1 MNIDLDTL
9 SDALST
15 FPKHWDG
22 RTSILTMKDDNYPHW
37 RQMEWIGFYFQYLCD
52 NILASIGMKTPGN
65 KYGRTDFDGFWKID
79 WDFKSHPIHNKD
91 GKESTTLIANDLEA
105 TTKTI
110 EQFGCTGLI
119 VACGEASFDNP
130 DTMPFRELDKEK
142 EQFKDEKEQLK
153 FETDYQMALN
163 ETHMN
168 IIKGQFDT
176 IREQQEAEKELLKT
190 AKENL
195 AKGQK
200 KLLKDKIELSAKK
213 KEQEKRE
220 ADFQIKEDAQDA
232 QKKALDAEAEEQKSL
247 IADGRKYRQMR
258 GQRTTT
264 TAYENQQQEES
275 KIAERRRGY
284 TPWDE

>member
-1 MNIDLDTL
+1 M
-9 SDALST
+9 
-15 FPKHWDG
+15 
-22 RTSILTMKDDNYPHW
+22 
-37 RQMEWIGFYFQYLCD
+37 
-52 NILASIGMKTPGN
+52 
-65 KYGRTDFDGFWKID
+65 
-79 WDFKSHPIHNKD
+79 
-91 GKESTTLIANDLEA
+91 
-105 TTKTI
+105 
-110 EQFGCTGLI
+110 
-119 VACGEASFDNP
+119 
-130 DTMPFRELDKEK
+130 
-142 EQFKDEKEQLK
+142 
-153 FETDYQMALN
+153 N

-200 KLLKDKIELSAKK
+200 KLLKDKLSMKK
-213 KEQEKRE
+213 AQEKRE

-275 KIAERRRGY
+275 KIVERRSGY

>member
-130 DTMPFRELDKEK
+130 DTMPFREWLTDLKGGESDYSLENRKRGAKMRLYKTDFLLKYINIYLLDKESIDK
-142 EQFKDEKEQLK
+142 QHLFQ
-153 FETDYQMALN
+153 
-163 ETHMN
+163 
-168 IIKGQFDT
+168 KGMRNSNGKPRRDKLSIDLTT
-176 IREQQEAEKELLKT
+176 IT
-190 AKENL
+190 PV
-195 AKGQK
+195 
-200 KLLKDKIELSAKK
+200 
-213 KEQEKRE
+213 KRI
-220 ADFQIKEDAQDA
+220 FF
-232 QKKALDAEAEEQKSL
+232 
-247 IADGRKYRQMR
+247 
-258 GQRTTT
+258 
-264 TAYENQQQEES
+264 
-275 KIAERRRGY
+275 
-284 TPWDE
+284 